1 MKPRNLVFVF
11 ADQWRRSAA
20 GPYHDDPVYT
30 PNIDTFSKEAV
41 VCTDT
46 VSSFPLCSPAR
57 ASLLSGLYPL
67 STGVFTNCKPGVDV
81 RLDENTVCISDVLHE
96 HGYQTGYIGKWH
108 LDEPE
113 ISHDP
118 SPRSGAGGWDAYTPP
133 GKGRHGFDFWHAY
146 NAYDKHLQPHYW
158 EDSPDMIRVN
168 RWSPVH
174 ETDKAI
180 EFLSK
185 RDRNRPFA
193 LYLSWNPPHS
203 PYDSAPG
210 EYWKPYEDLDYV
222 RKNVDIS
229 QLAETMHHT
238 LERYPLDEAGL
249 RRLYQG
255 YFASVTGIDAQFGRL
270 VEYLSAE
277 GLLDDTLVVL
287 TADHGDMLASHGLI
301 MKHVWYEESIGIP
314 FIIGGGGL
322 GKGVCGSVFGS
333 QDVPVTLL
341 SLLGLPVP
349 SSWEGR
355 DLSRDITQQVTDE
368 GSHAFVAA
376 VPGREVF
383 VKAFREAGL
392 NPLEYGWRAV
402 RDRRYTYVASVGY
415 LTEKEPQFLLYDN
428 LEDPY
433 QLAPLS
439 GMAARGSSEG
449 RRLEELLVRWLSQ
462 QKDPFAVNLKEAGNV

>member
-1 MKPRNLVFVF
+1 
-11 ADQWRRSAA
+11 
-20 GPYHDDPVYT
+20 
-30 PNIDTFSKEAV
+30 
-41 VCTDT
+41 
-46 VSSFPLCSPAR
+46 
-57 ASLLSGLYPL
+57 
-67 STGVFTNCKPGVDV
+67 
-81 RLDENTVCISDVLHE
+81 
-96 HGYQTGYIGKWH
+96 
-108 LDEPE
+108 
-113 ISHDP
+113 
-118 SPRSGAGGWDAYTPP
+118 
-133 GKGRHGFDFWHAY
+133 
-146 NAYDKHLQPHYW
+146 
-158 EDSPDMIRVN
+158 MIRVN

-222 RKNVDIS
+222 RRNVDTS

-238 LERYPLDEAGL
+238 FERYPLDEAGL

-270 VEYLSAE
+270 VEYLRAE

-355 DLSRDITQQVTDE
+355 DLSRDITKKVTDE

-392 NPLEYGWRAV
+392 PCAH
-402 RDRRYTYVASVGY
+402 VAGD
-415 LTEKEPQFLLYDN
+415 LWELMDWLGLGRP
-428 LEDPY
+428 
-433 QLAPLS
+433 
-439 GMAARGSSEG
+439 ARSPGG
-449 RRLEELLVRWLSQ
+449 
-462 QKDPFAVNLKEAGNV
+462 F